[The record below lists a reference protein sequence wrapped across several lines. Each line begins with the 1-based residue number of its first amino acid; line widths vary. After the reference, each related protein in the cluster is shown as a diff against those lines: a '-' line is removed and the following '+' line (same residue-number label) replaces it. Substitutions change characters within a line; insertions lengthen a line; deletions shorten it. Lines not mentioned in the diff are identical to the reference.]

1 MCVSENSRPQS
12 VVRLNPSV
20 HYPIAA
26 RKRHQNR
33 LGVGHD
39 LNTYACTFAANEDI
53 VHFQRCSG
61 GGFVCRRRA
70 CVFLTTRATAGLSS
84 EIVLARACD
93 GHAATIASPTH
104 VANVVFG
111 ITCPAP
117 RIQPLC
123 SLEYRATR
131 SGRRDRSA
139 PALPQRPPVSHETRH
154 PYRPQPASRDRS
166 PHHRP

>member
-1 MCVSENSRPQS
+1 MRVRKFPSAVRSSPLSISFIIPLPPGNNTKTALGSVTTSTRTRERLPRTKISCTSNDAVVAVSCA
-12 VVRLNPSV
+12 VVTL
-20 HYPIAA
+20 A
-26 RKRHQNR
+26 
-33 LGVGHD
+33 
-39 LNTYACTFAANEDI
+39 F
-53 VHFQRCSG
+53 
-61 GGFVCRRRA
+61 
-70 CVFLTTRATAGLSS
+70 FLTTRATAGLSQ

-93 GHAATIASPTH
+93 GHAATIASPTPA
-104 VANVVFG
+104 ANVVFG

-117 RIQPLC
+117 RIQPPC

-139 PALPQRPPVSHETRH
+139 PAPPQRPPVSHETRH